1 MWPAMYNVET
11 VYKDEDFKLSTEEV
25 DGELFVHLRLQSA
38 SRSIIERVL
47 QEFAKVKAKA
57 YWDGREAVYT
67 YTKDSRM
74 LRIIPFAEYVGDVM
88 FNGDVYKVG
97 KWELN

>member
-1 MWPAMYNVET
+1 MWLAMYNVET
-11 VYKDEDFKLSTEEV
+11 VYKDENFKLSTEEV

-38 SRSIIERVL
+38 SRPIIERVL

-57 YWDGREAVYT
+57 YWDGREAIYT

-74 LRIIPFAEYVGDVM
+74 LRVIPFAEYIGDVV
-88 FNGDVYKVG
+88 FDNEIYKVG
-97 KWELN
+97 KWDLN